1 MPIVKLSEQMQRL
14 MAAGQV
20 VNRPECVLKE
30 LMENSL
36 DAAATQINVTIDQG
50 GLGCIKVID
59 NGLGVAKED
68 MPLTIETH
76 ATSKIKTA
84 EDLDAIQSLGFRG
97 EAVASISSVSRFR
110 MSSRAK
116 GAEHGFTMYVE
127 GGECKE
133 NLKPDAIPGGTQVI
147 VEDLFFNTPVQR
159 KFLSSVRT
167 ESQRTIAMFE
177 RLACSY
183 FSVGFQL
190 FSGGKQIY
198 KLPPAQDSDSK
209 KNRVA
214 TIFGEDLSS
223 QLILVDQNVA
233 GVRVHG
239 YILPPSLTRSQSN
252 RQWFYVNQR
261 FVRDKLLLSAVKK
274 AYKDTMLPGRHPML
288 VLYIDLD
295 PSMVDVNVHPTKA
308 SVRFQN
314 GSLIYSAMVKTL
326 EEALSGSLAPSTER
340 VQSHESPVKVGEYSS
355 ASVSTLSK
363 RQYHANEKMSHGSDS
378 SDQSLNQLVSNYAHK
393 QRGAIDFGFQT
404 PSQATSIPSQQLTES
419 DIEDTPMGQ
428 DGIQK
433 SLLDQSI
440 SLTSVASPL
449 SSERDDIAASGFLGT
464 AVAQIH
470 GAFILAQND
479 EGLIIVDMHAAHER
493 IIYEQLKHQQ
503 SQKQVEVQQLL
514 LPLVIDCTASEME
527 VISEFETLFA
537 SLGFHGNAVGP
548 TKFCL
553 RSVPVILKKSDHA
566 LLLKEI
572 VSDLQDLGQTDVVDT
587 QIKSILSTIG
597 CHGAIRANRQLT
609 IMEMNA
615 LLRDME
621 KTERSGFCNHGRPTW
636 KLLSKKTL
644 DGYFSRGK

>member
-30 LMENSL
+30 LIENSL

-50 GLGCIKVID
+50 GLGCIQVVD
-59 NGLGVAKED
+59 NGVGVAKED
-68 MPLTIETH
+68 MPLAIETH

-84 EDLDAIQSLGFRG
+84 EDLEAIQSLGFRG

-110 MSSRAK
+110 LSSKAK
-116 GAEHGFTMYVE
+116 GAKYGYTMYVE
-127 GGECKE
+127 GGVCKE
-133 NLKPDAIPGGTQVI
+133 NLKPDSIPGGTQVT

-190 FSGGKQIY
+190 ISGKKQIY
-198 KLPPAQDSDSK
+198 KLPPAKDIEAK

-214 TIFGEDLSS
+214 TIFGQEFAG
-223 QLILVDQNVA
+223 QLLWVDQDVA

-239 YILPPSLTRSQSN
+239 YILPPNLNRSQN
-252 RQWFYVNQR
+252 NNQWFYVNQR

-326 EEALSGSLAPSTER
+326 EEALSGSLTPSFER
-340 VQSHESPVKVGEYSS
+340 KQEYVAAAKTSDVSPPNSSTKQQSYLEQKVSHEPASS
-355 ASVSTLSK
+355 A
-363 RQYHANEKMSHGSDS
+363 
-378 SDQSLNQLVSNYAHK
+378 DQSLNRLVASYKHN
-393 QRGAIDFGFQT
+393 QRGAIDFGFKANQ
-404 PSQATSIPSQQLTES
+404 PESFIESQEPISTNILDA
-419 DIEDTPMGQ
+419 EDEQ
-428 DGIQK
+428 EGIQASFLGFSTA
-433 SLLDQSI
+433 SLSVEKKADASCGEI
-440 SLTSVASPL
+440 S
-449 SSERDDIAASGFLGT
+449 ASGFLGT

-470 GAFILAQND
+470 GAFILAQNE
-479 EGLIIVDMHAAHER
+479 EGLIVVDMHAAHER
-493 IIYEQLKHQQ
+493 IIYEKLKHQQ
-503 SQKQVEVQQLL
+503 SLQAIEVQQLL

-527 VISEFETLFA
+527 LIEESEALLA

-548 TKFCL
+548 LQYCL

-572 VSDLQDLGQTDVVDT
+572 LSDLQDLGQTDIVDT

-597 CHGAIRANRQLT
+597 CHAAIRANRQLT
-609 IMEMNA
+609 ITEMNA

-636 KLLSKKTL
+636 KLISKKTL
-644 DGYFSRGK
+644 DGYFSRGQ